1 MSEKETIQQKPRATV
16 IEHLKGTRLVSL
28 KGDIARA
35 ITAKK
40 QIEVRVNSREPT
52 EILKGTYVAKTI
64 SKSGYACRVNFST
77 DRDEI
82 EWICDPSNE

>member
-1 MSEKETIQQKPRATV
+1 MSEKETIQQKPRATI
-16 IEHLKGTRLVSL
+16 IERLKGTRLVSL
-28 KGDIARA
+28 KGDIVKA
-35 ITAKK
+35 ITDKK

-64 SKSGYACRVNFST
+64 SKSGYACRVNFPT

-82 EWICDPSNE
+82 EWICNPSNE

>member
-1 MSEKETIQQKPRATV
+1 MSEKETIQQKPHATV
-16 IEHLKGTRLVSL
+16 IGHLKGTKLVAL
-28 KGDIARA
+28 KGDLTKA
-35 ITAKK
+35 ITARR

-64 SKSGYACRVNFST
+64 SKNGYACRVNFPT

-82 EWICDPSNE
+82 EWICDPSNG

>member
-1 MSEKETIQQKPRATV
+1 MSGNKTIRQNPCATI
-16 IEHLKGTRLVSL
+16 IEHLKDIKLVSL
-28 KGDIARA
+28 KGHIAEA
-35 ITAKK
+35 ITDKK

-64 SKSGYACRVNFST
+64 SKSGYACRVNFPT

-82 EWICDPSNE
+82 EWVCNPPNE

>member
-1 MSEKETIQQKPRATV
+1 MSGNKTIRQNPCATI
-16 IEHLKGTRLVSL
+16 IEHLKDIKLVSL
-28 KGDIARA
+28 TEYIANA
-35 ITAKK
+35 ITNKK
-40 QIEVRVNSREPT
+40 QIEVRVNAKEPT

-64 SKSGYACRVNFST
+64 SKRGYVCRVNFPT